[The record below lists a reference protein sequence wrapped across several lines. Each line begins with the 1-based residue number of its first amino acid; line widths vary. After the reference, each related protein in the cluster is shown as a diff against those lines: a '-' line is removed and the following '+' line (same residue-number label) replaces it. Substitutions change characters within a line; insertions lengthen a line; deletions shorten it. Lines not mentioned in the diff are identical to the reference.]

1 MLEYLRIFFPIFF
14 ALKNITSYTFA
25 ASACFLKLSKALN
38 ASIITDL
45 DTFKNLKIDLILI
58 AFVNGLTLQKMIYA
72 GASSL

>member
-25 ASACFLKLSKALN
+25 ACFLKLSKALN

-58 AFVNGLTLQKMIYA
+58 AFFNGLTLQKMIHA